1 MYKNKQGRNKILLTN
16 YISSEEIKQWNQQWV
31 DRKPKLR
38 ENQAIPIGEKTWVG
52 CGGIYPV
59 LPESGFLWTKH
70 KYPGASTAQL
80 EDFIV

>member
-16 YISSEEIKQWNQQWV
+16 YISSEEIKQWNQQWM

-52 CGGIYPV
+52 CGGIYLV
-59 LPESGFLWTKH
+59 LPAVWYSADK
-70 KYPGASTAQL
+70 AQ
-80 EDFIV
+80 IPRR